1 MKRTLVLYLV
11 LGTAALLV
19 LLSATG
25 WTVLAQTP
33 PAGLLVT
40 DTPEP
45 GAELMSTSADVPTGL
60 VEDEVP
66 APTATGV
73 LDDLVETR
81 TPEPTA
87 TAGLITDQV
96 DSFTQSIGLAQT
108 AFLGLSAADWIN
120 LLISVL
126 LVLAGYM
133 VGTLLIRRWLPAVV
147 RRTPSTLDDKL
158 LQAAG
163 PNLRWLVV
171 VLVLHLGTRRLTFLG
186 AEVKMFLVDVYFVLG
201 LAICFHITWRL
212 VDLAAEWYRERL
224 AEEERLDDLDPVLV
238 LLVRLA
244 RIVAI
249 VVGLAVFLS
258 HFGVSVIGF
267 AAVLGVG
274 GLAISLAAQ
283 DTIADAIAGFIILVD
298 RPFRMGDRIEIQ
310 GVGTWGDVLEI
321 GLRTTRIRTL
331 DNRMVIVP
339 NSIIGQNQVIN
350 YTFPDPRYRIQTH
363 VGIAYGTDIE
373 TARRLIVDTVR
384 QLEGVLPD
392 KPVDALYH
400 EMGDSAM
407 IFRVRWWNESYTDTR
422 RIIDQVH
429 TALQGTLDAADIEMP
444 YPTEAVNVQID
455 PEAAERLAQAF
466 REPGQ

>member
-1 MKRTLVLYLV
+1 MD
-11 LGTAALLV
+11 GAGADAAGRDAV
-19 LLSATG
+19 G
-25 WTVLAQTP
+25 RH
-33 PAGLLVT
+33 
-40 DTPEP
+40 
-45 GAELMSTSADVPTGL
+45 TSAKAGVHGHPCRQSHGHADWSGRGPTGL
-60 VEDEVP
+60 VEDETPADGTPAPTAADLLDELKVTRTP
-66 APTATGV
+66 APTATPGV
-73 LDDLVETR
+73 IDEVVDDI
-81 TPEPTA
+81 TA
-87 TAGLITDQV
+87 ATGLT
-96 DSFTQSIGLAQT
+96 STS
-108 AFLGLSAADWIN
+108 FLGMAAADWIN
-120 LLISVL
+120 LLISILFVL
-126 LVLAGYM
+126 IGYA
-133 VGTLLIRRWLPAVV
+133 VGTLLIRRWLPKLV
-147 RRTPSTLDDKL
+147 RRTPTEFDDRFL
-158 LQAAG
+158 EAFG
-163 PNLRWLVV
+163 GNLRWLVV
-171 VLVLHLGTRRLTFLG
+171 VLLLTFSTKRLAFLG
-186 AEVKMFLVDVYFVLG
+186 AGVKMFLGDVYFILG
-201 LAICFHITWRL
+201 LVICFHITWRL

-224 AEEERLDDLDPVLV
+224 AEEERLDDLDPVIV
-238 LLVRLA
+238 LLVRLS
-244 RIVAI
+244 RL
-249 VVGLAVFLS
+249 VVMVIGLAILLS
-258 HFGVSVIGF
+258 HFGVSIIGF

-310 GVGTWGDVLEI
+310 EVGTWGDVMEI

-429 TALQGTLDAADIEMP
+429 TALQETLDAAGIKMP
-444 YPTEAVNVQID
+444 YPTEAVNFQVEQ
-455 PEAAERLAQAF
+455 ETAERLAQAF
-466 REPGQ
+466 RGPDR

>member
-33 PAGLLVT
+33 PAGLPVT

-45 GAELMSTSADVPTGL
+45 GAELMSTPADAPTGL

-120 LLISVL
+120 LLISAL
-126 LVLAGYM
+126 LVLAGYV
-133 VGTLLIRRWLPAVV
+133 VGTLLIRGWLPTVG

-186 AEVKMFLVDVYFVLG
+186 AGVKMFLGDVYFVLG

-224 AEEERLDDLDPVLV
+224 AEEERLDDLDPVIV
-238 LLVRLA
+238 LLVRLG
-244 RIVAI
+244 RLVVM
-249 VVGLAVFLS
+249 VVGLAILLS

-339 NSIIGQNQVIN
+339 NSIIGQNQVVN
-350 YTFPDPRYRIQTH
+350 YTFPDPR
-363 VGIAYGTDIE
+363 
-373 TARRLIVDTVR
+373 TVR
-384 QLEGVLPD
+384 QLDGVLPD

-429 TALQGTLDAADIEMP
+429 TALQETLDAAGIEMP
-444 YPTEAVNVQID
+444 YPTEAVNVQVE
-455 PEAAERLAQAF
+455 PETAARLAQAF